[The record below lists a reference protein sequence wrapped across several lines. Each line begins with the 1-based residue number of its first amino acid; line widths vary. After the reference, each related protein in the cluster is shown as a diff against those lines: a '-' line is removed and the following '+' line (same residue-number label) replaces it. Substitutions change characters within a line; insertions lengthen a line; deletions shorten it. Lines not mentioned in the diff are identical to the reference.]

1 MVIDHAALLLI
12 PRCFPAVDKT
22 TVLPFVCLRSKFDL
36 RAGFRMLIRDICY
49 RQFSDFAHA

>member
-22 TVLPFVCLRSKFDL
+22 TVLPFVCLSKFDL

-49 RQFSDFAHA
+49 RQCSDFAHA